1 MDKQQLKKISDE
13 LLNIFIVAG
22 ERSIELRK
30 IGLKKE
36 IKSDNTPV
44 TNGDIEVNNILT
56 KKIKNITPDIPIVS
70 EESSSNKDKH
80 GKFTPGTNIPIVS
93 EESAFNKSNT
103 EMSNFWLIDPI
114 DGTYDYVNNKD
125 EFTINAG
132 LIINKKPELGIIY
145 APAKKRLFYTYG
157 FGSSFEL
164 VDKKE
169 IKLTCEKKTGVKQIK
184 AVSYSQN
191 LKPVIAELHKKFG
204 VTEHLKM
211 KSSLK
216 FCVIAAG
223 EYDGYVAEPR
233 ASEWDIAAGHA
244 ILKHSGGSVT
254 DFNGQEIFYG
264 KKDFKNPSLILKSK
278 NIQ

>member
-1 MDKQQLKKISDE
+1 MDKQHLKKISDE
-13 LLNIFIVAG
+13 LLKTFIDAG
-22 ERSIELRK
+22 ERSIKLRE

-36 IKSDNTPV
+36 IKPDNTPV

-70 EESSSNKDKH
+70 EESSSNK
-80 GKFTPGTNIPIVS
+80 
-93 EESAFNKSNT
+93 SNT
-103 EMSNFWLIDPI
+103 EMNNFWLIDPI

-125 EFTINAG
+125 EFTLNAA
-132 LIINKKPELGIIY
+132 LIINRKPELGIIY

-169 IKLTCEKKTGVKQIK
+169 IKLTCEKKTGQNEVK

-191 LKPVIAELHKKFG
+191 LKPIISEFHKKFG

-216 FCVIAAG
+216 FCVVATS
-223 EYDGYVAEPR
+223 EFDLYVAEPR

-244 ILKHSGGSVT
+244 ILKNAGGIIT
-254 DFNGQEIFYG
+254 DFNGNEIFYG
-264 KKDFKNPSLILKSK
+264 KQDFKNPSLIIKRGENL
-278 NIQ
+278 